1 MKLTKTKL
9 KQIIKEELKNLTE
22 EGEWEEEE
30 GELEDWEP
38 PESEYKE
45 GSFVEVQISD
55 DGYDI
60 GVNIVKYPEKW
71 VDVHQGYGRPVR
83 FLAQIVKTSTHDHE
97 D

>member
-9 KQIIKEELKNLTE
+9 KQIIREALN
-22 EGEWEEEE
+22 
-30 GELEDWEP
+30 ELEDWEP
-38 PESEYKE
+38 PEGEYKE

-60 GVNIVKYPEKW
+60 GVEIVEDPNSWNPTHGIYVSE
-71 VDVHQGYGRPVR
+71 R
-83 FLAQIVKTSTHDHE
+83 FLAKIVKVSTKEYE